1 MQIINASLVSKV
13 DRNHRGAVPEREL
26 KRVVIELKC
35 VVRVCVCSG
44 NVQPA

>member
-1 MQIINASLVSKV
+1 MQIVNASLVSKV

-26 KRVVIELKC
+26 KRVVIDLKC
-35 VVRVCVCSG
+35 VVCVCSG